1 MNRSV
6 IRPQIRDLGAYEVPD
21 AHGMVKLDAMENPYP
36 LPAPLQQE
44 LAQILSQLAFN
55 RYPEPQP
62 KLLRE
67 LLYQQMGVP
76 HQAGL
81 LLGNGSDEIIQ
92 MIALATAQPGAV
104 MLGVEPS
111 FVMFRMIATFV
122 GMEFVGIPLNA
133 QFQLDEQPLLQ
144 AIGRHQPA
152 VLFLAY
158 PNNPTGNCF
167 DAALLRTVLQQTS
180 GLVVVDEAY
189 FPFTDQSFLPE
200 LLNYPNLLV
209 MRTLSKL
216 GLAGIRLGFLA
227 GPRALVDQLEKV
239 RLPYNISVPDQA
251 VATYML
257 RHLSVLQEQTGRIR
271 QQREVLRSQLALLEG
286 VTVYPS
292 EANFLLL
299 RVASAARIFDALRH
313 RGILIK
319 NLGKA
324 HALLA
329 DCLRVTVGSPE
340 ENQQFLTAFQNVLA
354 RTVFSD

>member
-1 MNRSV
+1 MNPGV
-6 IRPQIRDLGAYEVPD
+6 IRPQIQALGAYEVPD
-21 AHGMVKLDAMENPYP
+21 SQGMLKLDAMENPYP

-44 LAQILSQLAFN
+44 LAQILSRLAFN
-55 RYPEPQP
+55 RYPESRPER
-62 KLLRE
+62 LRE
-67 LLYQQMGVP
+67 LLYQHMGVP

-92 MIALATAQPGAV
+92 MIAMATAQPGAV

-111 FVMFRMIATFV
+111 FVMFRMVATFV
-122 GMEFVGIPLNA
+122 GMDYVGVPLDP
-133 QFQLDEQPLLQ
+133 QFQLDEKPLLQ
-144 AIGRHQPA
+144 AIEYHQPA
-152 VLFLAY
+152 VIFLAY

-167 DAALLRTVLQQTS
+167 DASLLRKVLHQSS

-189 FPFTDQSFLPE
+189 FPFTDESFLPE
-200 LLNYPNLLV
+200 LLSYPNLLV

-227 GPRALVDQLEKV
+227 GPRELLDQLEKV

-251 VATYML
+251 VASYL
-257 RHLSVLQEQTGRIR
+257 LSRLSVLQEQTACIR
-271 QQREVLRSQLALLEG
+271 QQREVLRTQLSSLQG
-286 VTVYPS
+286 VTVFPS

-299 RVASAARIFDALRH
+299 RVAGAARIFDGLRH

-340 ENQQFLTAFQNVLA
+340 ENQQFLAAFQSVLEQ
-354 RTVFSD
+354 TVCSD